1 MTTYNGS
8 KPCSSA
14 CGEAMLCSCCTLV
27 LAAHRFRGR
36 IPGFLRHPA
45 SDRRWRRSHPKRN
58 FKKKKKTHIYIYKDS
73 VTGPSFPSLCK
84 CGNTNKRPSGHFQ
97 LHPRFKS
104 WVGGWVPLRGRSG
117 KRSSL
122 LRQRFG
128 HRPFF
133 SISLQVRD
141 HEQKAIRPLPTP
153 PITSHNFSHKG

>member
-1 MTTYNGS
+1 MAPSLAPQPAG
-8 KPCSSA
+8 KPCSAPAAPWSWLLIDSEDGFPDSYVTLQA
-14 CGEAMLCSCCTLV
+14 IEDGEEATQKKTL
-27 LAAHRFRGR
+27 
-36 IPGFLRHPA
+36 
-45 SDRRWRRSHPKRN
+45 
-58 FKKKKKTHIYIYKDS
+58 KKKKKTHIYIYKDS